1 MNDQQQRDLVQIT
14 LDRLSKLQQ
23 IRSPWESLWQ
33 DCTDFVNPRRGDFNT
48 TRAQGDRT
56 RYDRVYDSTAPL
68 ANEQLAA
75 GLHGYLTAPSETWFS
90 LALERMA
97 SKDETIIKYLQEV
110 VDIMFKEVFH
120 SPNSNFGSMIHE
132 LYLDLGSY
140 GTGVMY
146 VEDRPGRP
154 INFRTFHLAECYIAE
169 SADGVVDSLYRKY
182 KHSGRQILQLYKEKN
197 VLPDRFVQMVMKDPH
212 KEFTCIHAVEPR
224 DGFNP
229 NSKLAKDMPWMS
241 AYILEEEKIILDISG
256 FNEFP
261 FMAPRWTKTAGE
273 VYGRSPAM
281 TSLPDIKMVNEMS
294 KTVIKAAQK
303 ATDPPLMVPDDG
315 FMLPLRTIPG
325 GLNYY
330 RAGTQDVVKP
340 LMDGVRPD
348 IGLDFIESRRQHILK
363 TFHVDWMQMREG
375 PAMTATE
382 VLQRQEERMRLM
394 GPMVGRLQFELL
406 GPMID
411 RVFAIMNRRKMLPPP
426 PQEVQGKTLRI
437 DYVSPVAR
445 AQKTQQLFSFT
456 RLIETMTPLA
466 QIKPEIFDNLN
477 ADGTVRWAHKLLDAP
492 AETLHSEEDV
502 AKARDARAKQQQESA
517 DLVKGQ
523 TLASTAKDAASAA
536 ATMPEGAEPPP
547 TPGVDQAQAQ
557 QPAPVSL

>member
-1 MNDQQQRDLVQIT
+1 MDQRQETSKLVTTT
-14 LDRLSKLQQ
+14 LDRLGKLKQ

-33 DCTDFVNPRRGDFNT
+33 DCTDYVNPRRGDFNVS
-48 TRAQGDRT
+48 RSQGDRS

-75 GLHGYLTAPSETWFS
+75 GLHGYLTAPSETWFN
-90 LALERMA
+90 LILERMGAQEA
-97 SKDETIIKYLQEV
+97 SDDVIEYLQEV
-110 VDIMFKEVFH
+110 VEIMFRDVFH

-146 VEDRPGRP
+146 IEDRPGKP
-154 INFRTFHLAECYIAE
+154 INFRTYHLAECFVAE
-169 SADGVVDSLYRKY
+169 SAEGVVDTLYRQY
-182 KHSGRQILQLYKEKN
+182 KHTGRQLVQLYKDQLPEKFIEN
-197 VLPDRFVQMVMKDPH
+197 VYKDPH

-224 DGFNP
+224 DSFNP
-229 NSKLAKDMPWMS
+229 DSKLAKNMPWMS
-241 AYILEEEKIILDISG
+241 AYILEEEKIVLNVGG

-261 FMAPRWTKTAGE
+261 YMVPRWTKTAGE

-281 TSLPDIKMVNEMS
+281 TAMPDVKMVNEMS

-303 ATDPPLMVPDDG
+303 ATDPPLLVPDDG

-330 RAGTQDVVKP
+330 RSGTQDTVKP
-340 LMDGVRPD
+340 LVEGIRPD
-348 IGLDFIESRRQHILK
+348 IGLEFIDSRRQHILK

-375 PAMTATE
+375 PSMTATE

-411 RVFAIMNRRKMLPPP
+411 RVFNILARRKMLPQP
-426 PQEVQGKTLRI
+426 PQGVEGRTLRI

-445 AQKTQQLFSFT
+445 AQKTQQLFNFT
-456 RLIETMTPLA
+456 RLLESIVPLA
-466 QIKPEIFDNLN
+466 NVKPDVFDNID
-477 ADGTVRWAHKLLDAP
+477 ADGTVRWAAKLLDVPTATLTKEDDVKASREDRANQQAQA
-492 AETLHSEEDV
+492 AEV
-502 AKARDARAKQQQESA
+502 AKGRE
-517 DLVKGQ
+517 
-523 TLASTAKDAASAA
+523 LAATAKDAANAA
-536 ATMPEGAEPPP
+536 AAMPQGAMEQPPEQGVEG
-547 TPGVDQAQAQ
+547 GGL
-557 QPAPVSL
+557 PV

>member
-1 MNDQQQRDLVQIT
+1 
-14 LDRLSKLQQ
+14 
-23 IRSPWESLWQ
+23 
-33 DCTDFVNPRRGDFNT
+33 
-48 TRAQGDRT
+48 
-56 RYDRVYDSTAPL
+56 
-68 ANEQLAA
+68 
-75 GLHGYLTAPSETWFS
+75 
-90 LALERMA
+90 
-97 SKDETIIKYLQEV
+97 
-110 VDIMFKEVFH
+110 
-120 SPNSNFGSMIHE
+120 
-132 LYLDLGSY
+132 
-140 GTGVMY
+140 
-146 VEDRPGRP
+146 
-154 INFRTFHLAECYIAE
+154 
-169 SADGVVDSLYRKY
+169 
-182 KHSGRQILQLYKEKN
+182 
-197 VLPDRFVQMVMKDPH
+197 VMKDPH

-229 NSKLAKDMPWMS
+229 NSKLARDMPWMS

-411 RVFAIMNRRKMLPPP
+411 RVFAIMNRRKMLPTA
-426 PQEVQGKTLRI
+426 PQELQGKTLRI

-466 QIKPEIFDNLN
+466 QIKPDIFDNLN

-492 AETLHSEEDV
+492 SETLHSEEEV
-502 AKARDARAKQQQESA
+502 AKSRQARAQQQQESA

-523 TLASTAKDAASAA
+523 TLAATAKDAASAA
-536 ATMPEGAEPPP
+536 ATMPEGSEPPP
-547 TPGVDQAQAQ
+547 TPGVDQAQAA

>member
-1 MNDQQQRDLVQIT
+1 MDKGQDDKKLVTTTI
-14 LDRLSKLQQ
+14 DRLGKLKQ

-33 DCTDFVNPRRGDFNT
+33 DCTDYVNPRRGDFNAM
-48 TRAQGDRT
+48 RSQGDRT

-75 GLHGYLTAPSETWFS
+75 GLHGYLTAPSETWF
-90 LALERMA
+90 ALILEKLRA
-97 SKDETIIKYLQEV
+97 EEEDEEVLLYLQDVVEV
-110 VDIMFKEVFH
+110 MFREVFH

-132 LYLDLGSY
+132 LYLDLGAY
-140 GTGVMY
+140 GTSVLY
-146 VEDRPGRP
+146 LEDRPGKP
-154 INFRTFHLAECYIAE
+154 INFRTYHLAECYVAE
-169 SADGVVDSLYRKY
+169 NAEGVVDTVYRQY
-182 KHSGRQILQLYKEKN
+182 KHTGRQLLQLYKDKLPEKFIEN
-197 VLPDRFVQMVMKDPH
+197 VYKDPH

-224 DGFNP
+224 DSFNP
-229 NSKLAKDMPWMS
+229 DSKLATNLPFMS
-241 AYILEEEKIILDISG
+241 AYILEEEKLLLNLGG

-261 FMAPRWTKTAGE
+261 YMVPRWTKTAGE

-281 TSLPDIKMVNEMS
+281 TAMPDIKMINEMS

-303 ATDPPLMVPDDG
+303 ATDPPLLVPDDG

-330 RAGTQDVVKP
+330 RSGTQDKVMP
-340 LMDGVRPD
+340 LVEGVRPD
-348 IGLDFIESRRQHILK
+348 IGLEFIDSRRTHVLK

-375 PAMTATE
+375 PSMTATE

-411 RVFAIMNRRKMLPPP
+411 RVFNIMARRRMLPPAP
-426 PQEVQGKTLRI
+426 RGMQGRGLRV

-456 RLIETMTPLA
+456 RLLEALVPLA
-466 QIKPEIFDNLN
+466 QIKPEVFDNIN
-477 ADGTVRWAHKLLDAP
+477 PDGTMRWAAKLLDAP
-492 AETLHSEEDV
+492 LETLFTTDQVAAQREE
-502 AKARDARAKQQQESA
+502 KAQQQQQMLEVS
-517 DLVKGQ
+517 KGRE
-523 TLASTAKDAASAA
+523 LAATAKDAASAA
-536 ATMPEGAEPPP
+536 ATMPEGAELPPDQ
-547 TPGVDQAQAQ
+547 GVEPNAP
-557 QPAPVSL
+557 PAI

>member
-1 MNDQQQRDLVQIT
+1 VDKRQDQQLVTTT
-14 LDRLSKLQQ
+14 LDRLGKLKQ

-33 DCTDFVNPRRGDFNT
+33 DCTDMVNPRRGDFNVS
-48 TRAQGDRT
+48 RSQGDRS

-75 GLHGYLTAPSETWFS
+75 GLHGYLTAPSETWFN
-90 LALERMA
+90 LILERMGAKEA
-97 SKDETIIKYLQEV
+97 SDQVIEYLQEV
-110 VDIMFKEVFH
+110 VEIMFRDVFH

-146 VEDRPGRP
+146 IEDRPGKP
-154 INFRTFHLAECYIAE
+154 INFRTYHLAECFVAE
-169 SADGVVDSLYRKY
+169 SAEGTVDTLYRQY
-182 KHSGRQILQLYKEKN
+182 KHTGRQLVQLYKD
-197 VLPDRFVQMVMKDPH
+197 VLPEKFIENVYKDPH
-212 KEFTCIHAVEPR
+212 KEYTCIHAVEPR
-224 DGFNP
+224 DSFNP
-229 NSKLAKDMPWMS
+229 SSKLAKDMPWMS
-241 AYILEEEKIILDISG
+241 AYVLEEEKLVLSLGG

-261 FMAPRWTKTAGE
+261 YMVPRWTKTAGE

-281 TSLPDIKMVNEMS
+281 TAMPDIKMVNEMS

-303 ATDPPLMVPDDG
+303 ATDPPLLVPDDG

-330 RAGTQDVVKP
+330 RSGTQDTVKP
-340 LMDGVRPD
+340 LVEGIRPD
-348 IGLDFIESRRQHILK
+348 IGLEFIDSRRQHILK

-375 PAMTATE
+375 PSMTATE

-411 RVFAIMNRRKMLPPP
+411 RVFNILARRKMLPQP
-426 PQEVQGKTLRI
+426 PQDVEGRTLRI

-445 AQKTQQLFSFT
+445 AQKTQQLFNFT
-456 RLIETMTPLA
+456 RLLESIVPLA
-466 QIKPEIFDNLN
+466 NVKPDVFDNID
-477 ADGTVRWAHKLLDAP
+477 ADGTVRWAAKLLDVPTA
-492 AETLHSEEDV
+492 TLTKEEDV
-502 AKARDARAKQQQESA
+502 KASREDRANQQAQAAEVAKGRE
-517 DLVKGQ
+517 
-523 TLASTAKDAASAA
+523 LAATAKDAANAA
-536 ATMPEGAEPPP
+536 ASMPAGAMEQPPEQGVEG
-547 TPGVDQAQAQ
+547 GGL
-557 QPAPVSL
+557 PV

>member
-1 MNDQQQRDLVQIT
+1 MDKRQDQQLVTTT
-14 LDRLSKLQQ
+14 LDRLGKLKQ

-33 DCTDFVNPRRGDFNT
+33 DCTDMVNPRRGDFNVS
-48 TRAQGDRT
+48 RSQGDRS

-75 GLHGYLTAPSETWFS
+75 GLHGYLTAPSETWFN
-90 LALERMA
+90 LILERMGAKEA
-97 SKDETIIKYLQEV
+97 SDQVIEYLQEV
-110 VDIMFKEVFH
+110 VEIMFRDVFH

-146 VEDRPGRP
+146 IEDRPGKP
-154 INFRTFHLAECYIAE
+154 INFRTYHLAECFVAE
-169 SADGVVDSLYRKY
+169 SAEGTVDTLYRQY
-182 KHSGRQILQLYKEKN
+182 KHTGRQLVQLYKD
-197 VLPDRFVQMVMKDPH
+197 VLPEKFIENVYKDPH
-212 KEFTCIHAVEPR
+212 KEYTCIHAVEPR
-224 DGFNP
+224 DSFNP
-229 NSKLAKDMPWMS
+229 SSKLAKDMPWMS
-241 AYILEEEKIILDISG
+241 AYVLEEEKLVLSLGG

-261 FMAPRWTKTAGE
+261 YMVPRWTKTAGE

-281 TSLPDIKMVNEMS
+281 TAMPDIKMVNEMS

-303 ATDPPLMVPDDG
+303 ATDPPLLVPDDG

-330 RAGTQDVVKP
+330 RSGTQDTVKP
-340 LMDGVRPD
+340 LVEGIRPD
-348 IGLDFIESRRQHILK
+348 IGLEFIDSRRQHILK

-375 PAMTATE
+375 PSMTATE

-411 RVFAIMNRRKMLPPP
+411 RVFNILARRKMLPQP
-426 PQEVQGKTLRI
+426 PQDVEGRTLRI

-445 AQKTQQLFSFT
+445 AQKTQQLFNFT
-456 RLIETMTPLA
+456 RLLESIVPLA
-466 QIKPEIFDNLN
+466 NVKPDVFDNID
-477 ADGTVRWAHKLLDAP
+477 ADGTVRWAAKLLDVPTA
-492 AETLHSEEDV
+492 TLTKEEDV
-502 AKARDARAKQQQESA
+502 KASREDRANQQAQAAEVAKGRE
-517 DLVKGQ
+517 
-523 TLASTAKDAASAA
+523 LAATAKDAANAA
-536 ATMPEGAEPPP
+536 ASMPAGAMEQPPEQGVEG
-547 TPGVDQAQAQ
+547 GGL
-557 QPAPVSL
+557 PV

>member
-1 MNDQQQRDLVQIT
+1 MDKGQDDKKLVTTTI
-14 LDRLSKLQQ
+14 DRLGKLKQ

-33 DCTDFVNPRRGDFNT
+33 DCTDYVNPRRGDFNAM
-48 TRAQGDRT
+48 RSQGDRT

-75 GLHGYLTAPSETWFS
+75 GLHGYLTAPSETWFT
-90 LALERMA
+90 LILEKLRA
-97 SKDETIIKYLQEV
+97 EEEDEEVLLYLQDVVEV
-110 VDIMFKEVFH
+110 MFREVFH

-132 LYLDLGSY
+132 LYLDLGAY
-140 GTGVMY
+140 GTSVLY
-146 VEDRPGRP
+146 LEDRPGKP
-154 INFRTFHLAECYIAE
+154 INFRTYHLAECYVAE
-169 SADGVVDSLYRKY
+169 NAEGVVDTVYRQY
-182 KHSGRQILQLYKEKN
+182 KHTGRQLLQLYKDKLPEKFIEN
-197 VLPDRFVQMVMKDPH
+197 VYKDPH

-224 DGFNP
+224 DSFNP
-229 NSKLAKDMPWMS
+229 DSKLATNLPFMS
-241 AYILEEEKIILDISG
+241 AYILEEEKLLLNLGG

-261 FMAPRWTKTAGE
+261 YMVPRWTKTAGE

-281 TSLPDIKMVNEMS
+281 TAMPDIKMINEMS

-303 ATDPPLMVPDDG
+303 ATDPPLLVPDDG

-330 RAGTQDVVKP
+330 RSGTQDKVMP
-340 LMDGVRPD
+340 LVEGVRPD
-348 IGLDFIESRRQHILK
+348 IGLEFIDSRRTHVLK

-375 PAMTATE
+375 PSMTATE

-411 RVFAIMNRRKMLPPP
+411 RVFNIMARRRMLPPAP
-426 PQEVQGKTLRI
+426 RGMQGRGLRV

-456 RLIETMTPLA
+456 RLLEALVPLA
-466 QIKPEIFDNLN
+466 QIKPEVFDNIN
-477 ADGTVRWAHKLLDAP
+477 PDGTMRWAAKLLDAP
-492 AETLHSEEDV
+492 LETLFTTDQVSAQREE
-502 AKARDARAKQQQESA
+502 KAQQQQQMLEVS
-517 DLVKGQ
+517 KGRE
-523 TLASTAKDAASAA
+523 LAATAKDAATAA
-536 ATMPEGAEPPP
+536 ATMPEGAELPPDQ
-547 TPGVDQAQAQ
+547 GVEPNAP
-557 QPAPVSL
+557 PAI